1 MLLCIGIFYSIIIP
15 IIKDEIHLKNISYL
29 EINGIVYHK
38 VMSGGLFDLSKTIIV
53 TVDDENLRYQVLY
66 SDKNIEKGD
75 FVKVSYLPNSKYS
88 IIEKISD

>member
-1 MLLCIGIFYSIIIP
+1 
-15 IIKDEIHLKNISYL
+15 
-29 EINGIVYHK
+29 
-38 VMSGGLFDLSKTIIV
+38 MSGGLFDLSKTIIV

>member
-75 FVKVSYLPNSKYS
+75 FVKVSYLPNSNKQCPFS
-88 IIEKISD
+88 LQ